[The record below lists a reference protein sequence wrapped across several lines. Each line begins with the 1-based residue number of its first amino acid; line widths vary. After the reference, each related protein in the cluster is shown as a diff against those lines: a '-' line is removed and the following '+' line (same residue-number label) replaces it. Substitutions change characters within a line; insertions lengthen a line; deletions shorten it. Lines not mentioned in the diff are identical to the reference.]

1 MPGTQPG
8 ADDGDAY
15 TAAVGTMLG
24 SGYGEDHVAEMP
36 IFAIPVDTFNGR
48 LVKDVAATAEAARI
62 TELLGQLGAVARP
75 WERTVPTD
83 LTAIDDRLADWAAGG
98 GARTSALL
106 WIGHGRSL
114 GQRAELLV
122 PARADSERDAGFVP
136 QSLARHLDDE
146 YLSREGQH
154 WALVMVEACGAAG
167 FMDQVEG
174 ELRWLQRTTGRDFGA
189 LLIGSGENHGPGH
202 LGTLYT
208 ELDRVLAGYTDH
220 DADIRPA
227 DLAARLD
234 GSQGLIVKPIGIG
247 RCLPLRRRPVRPLPV
262 TATVEDYQRLH
273 RLLDASD
280 DSALAHFL
288 HKGVCSGSAELSWGF
303 TGRTADR
310 EAVAAWLADT
320 AAPDILAVTGDP
332 GVGKSAFLGN
342 LLMHAHLEIGKEL
355 ETAGFGER
363 LQQGL
368 GLPPFDA
375 VLHLAGADPH
385 EVIERLANVF
395 GTPDTLAS
403 GLSAE
408 SRLIALEAA
417 LRERGPVHVL
427 ADALDEADEPLLVAD
442 LLRELAQ
449 LPGVRLIVGTRPDA
463 APSAPGAAPGR
474 TLLDALGEGTGQARA
489 HRLAGDPAAARSYV
503 AASLQELGNPE
514 AVASVAETAAERVTD
529 GSWQFLQTALVVQEI
544 EHRPELLTP
553 GLRPDLDR
561 LLTQDGRGL
570 LDSALA
576 RITDAFP
583 AAEHL
588 LAALAHT
595 RGRGVPRADQVW
607 ATIAGAF
614 APDGAAPADTDITRL
629 LDRAAAYVL
638 LDGDERQTVHR
649 LVHRTFADA
658 LRAQSGA
665 DRRLAVVRALTEL
678 VEHGAELS
686 DSPANGYLARHL
698 SGHAAAAGLAG
709 WRELAA
715 STRALDETAL
725 PDLGRDVLAARLTLP
740 AGGLAENLP
749 PEVLGSLTAAPLIR
763 AARPADRPGLRQLGA
778 LRTTGR
784 LPQAGPGASWWV
796 SWGLLRRHA
805 PHLTLGGHTRPVR
818 ALASWNEGSPRFVSG
833 AEDGSVMVWDP
844 WFSHAPIAVVPGP
857 PRAGL
862 TALTALPPTDN
873 GRGPLVA
880 VAHGNQTVR
889 VWDVSSGPQKVAE
902 FDTPTFVTGM
912 AVAPGGSGR
921 LTLVGP
927 QRYVAVVDLDEQA
940 PRPHP
945 AQPYGN
951 PHTVVAVDARRVV
964 TSTDTHL
971 VLWDVTGEKPR
982 RVAKVPTA
990 GSQASLTLLPGAG
1003 RPARLAGAD
1012 TANGAR
1018 QVTFWTVDGDDR
1030 LVHDDAPM
1038 ATGAADLVTLAG
1050 IAGPGDTPR
1059 LLTATRDGVLRLW
1072 DLTTR
1077 SSITE
1082 IRADGPVGGARL
1094 ATVAGPPGLAEATA
1108 LPVTAS
1114 SLDTR
1119 IRVWDPT
1126 PHEAAGLPVGTAGG
1140 QRVSRM
1146 LAADGE
1152 ELITVRWDDGTERT
1166 FAAADGA
1173 ERRTDGARPA
1183 PLPPWDVGLPDNL
1196 GAPVRDRAALN
1207 RGRTAVAVEDGVV
1220 VLETAPNERQA

>member
-1 MPGTQPG
+1 MTGTHRD

-15 TAAVGTMLG
+15 TAVDDTMLG
-24 SGYGEDHVAEMP
+24 SGYGEDHVAELP
-36 IFAIPVDTFNGR
+36 IFAVPVDTFNGR
-48 LVKDVAATAEAARI
+48 AVKDVAATKEAARI

-114 GQRAELLV
+114 GDRAELLV
-122 PARADSERDAGFVP
+122 PARANTERDAGFVP

-146 YLSREGQH
+146 YLFREEPH

-174 ELRWLQRTTGRDFGA
+174 ELRWLRRTGGEGFGA

-202 LGTLYT
+202 LGTLYA
-208 ELDRVLAGYTDH
+208 ELARVLAGYTDH
-220 DADIRPA
+220 DAEIRPA
-227 DLAARLD
+227 DLASRLD
-234 GSQGLIVKPIGIG
+234 GRQGLVVRQIGIG
-247 RCLPLRRRPVRPLPV
+247 RSLPLRRRPVRPLPV

-273 RLLDASD
+273 RLLDASG
-280 DSALAHFL
+280 DSALTHFL
-288 HKGVCSGSAELSWGF
+288 RKGVCGGPAELSWGF
-303 TGRTADR
+303 TGRTANR

-320 AAPDILAVTGDP
+320 GAPGILVVTGAP

-342 LLMHAHLEIGKEL
+342 LLMHAHPEIGAEL
-355 ETAGFGER
+355 EAAGFGER

-385 EVIERLANVF
+385 EVITRLTTVF
-395 GTPDTLAS
+395 STPDAPAP
-403 GLSAE
+403 GHSAE
-408 SRLIALEAA
+408 SRLGALEAA
-417 LRERGPVHVL
+417 LRERGLVLVL

-463 APSAPGAAPGR
+463 APSAPGTTPGR

-489 HRLAGDPAAARSYV
+489 HRLTGDPAAARGYV
-503 AASLQELGNPE
+503 AASLRELGE
-514 AVASVAETAAERVTD
+514 LEVVASVAATAAERVSD

-553 GLRPDLDR
+553 GLRADLDR
-561 LLTQDGRGL
+561 LLAQDGRGL

-588 LAALAHT
+588 LTALAHT
-595 RGRGVPRADQVW
+595 HGRGVPRADQVW
-607 ATIAGAF
+607 STIAGAF
-614 APDGAAPADTDITRL
+614 APDGTVPTDTDISRL
-629 LDRAAAYVL
+629 LERAAAYVL

-658 LRAQSGA
+658 LRARSGA
-665 DRRLAVVRALTEL
+665 DHRVAVVHALAEL
-678 VEHGAELS
+678 VEHGAESS
-686 DSPANGYLARHL
+686 DSPANSYLARHL
-698 SGHAAAAGLAG
+698 SGHAAAAGPAG

-715 STRALDETAL
+715 FTRALDETAL

-740 AGGLAENLP
+740 AGGSAQYLP

-784 LPQAGPGASWWV
+784 LPGAGPGASWWV
-796 SWGLLRRHA
+796 GWGLLRRHA

-818 ALASWNEGSPRFVSG
+818 ALASWNEGSDRFVSG

-844 WFSHAPIAVVPGP
+844 WVSHAPIAVVPGP

-862 TALTALPPTDN
+862 TALAALPPTDG

-880 VAHGNQTVR
+880 VAHGNRTVR
-889 VWDVSSGPQKVAE
+889 VWDVSAGPRKVAE

-912 AVAPGGSGR
+912 AVTPGGSGR

-927 QRYVAVVDLDEQA
+927 QGYVAVVDLDEQV
-940 PRPHP
+940 PRPRS

-951 PHTVVAVDARRVV
+951 PHTVVGVDARRVV
-964 TSTDTHL
+964 TGTDTHL
-971 VLWDVTGEKPR
+971 VLWDITGERPR

-990 GSQASLTLLPGAG
+990 DSQASLTLLPGAG
-1003 RPARLAGAD
+1003 QQARLAGAD

-1018 QVTFWTVDGDDR
+1018 RVTFWTVDGDDR
-1030 LVHDDAPM
+1030 LVRDGAPL
-1038 ATGAADLVTLAG
+1038 ATGAAGLVTLAG
-1050 IAGPGDTPR
+1050 IAGPGATPR
-1059 LLTATRDGVLRLW
+1059 LLTTTTDGVLRLW
-1072 DLTTR
+1072 DLSTR
-1077 SSITE
+1077 SSVTE
-1082 IRADGPVGGARL
+1082 IRADGPTGGARL
-1094 ATVAGPPGLAEATA
+1094 ATVAGPPGLAETTV

-1126 PHEAAGLPVGTAGG
+1126 PPETTGLPVGTAGAQG
-1140 QRVSRM
+1140 ITRM
-1146 LAADGE
+1146 LAVDGE

-1166 FAAADGA
+1166 FASADGA

-1183 PLPPWDVGLPDNL
+1183 PLPPWDVGLPKEL
-1196 GAPVRDRAALN
+1196 GAPVRDWAALDG
-1207 RGRTAVAVEDGVV
+1207 GRTAVAVADGVV
-1220 VLETAPNERQA
+1220 VLETAPNERQG

>member
-1 MPGTQPG
+1 MTGPQSG

-15 TAAVGTMLG
+15 TGVADTMLS

-36 IFAIPVDTFNGR
+36 IFAVPVDTFNGAA
-48 LVKDVAATAEAARI
+48 VKDVAATEEAARI
-62 TELLGQLGAVARP
+62 TKLLGQLGAVARP
-75 WERTVPTD
+75 WERAVPTD

-114 GQRAELLV
+114 GDRAELLV
-122 PARADSERDAGFVP
+122 PARANNERDAGFVP

-146 YLSREGQH
+146 YGFREERH

-174 ELRWLQRTTGRDFGA
+174 ELRWLRHTTSGDFGA

-202 LGTLYT
+202 LGTLYA
-208 ELDRVLAGYTDH
+208 ELARVLAGYTDH
-220 DADIRPA
+220 DAEVRPA
-227 DLAARLD
+227 DLASRLD
-234 GSQGLIVKPIGIG
+234 GRQGLVVKQIGVG
-247 RCLPLRRRPVRPLPV
+247 RSLPLRRRPVRPLPV

-273 RLLDASD
+273 RLLDASG
-280 DSALAHFL
+280 DSALTHFL
-288 HKGVCSGSAELSWGF
+288 RKGVCSGPAELSWGF

-310 EAVAAWLADT
+310 ETVAAWLADT

-342 LLMHAHLEIGKEL
+342 LLMHAHPEIGSEL

-368 GLPPFDA
+368 GLPPFDV

-385 EVIERLANVF
+385 EVIARLITVF
-395 GTPDTLAS
+395 GAPDALAPGRS
-403 GLSAE
+403 PE
-408 SRLIALEAA
+408 SRLSALEPA
-417 LRERGPVHVL
+417 LSERGPVHVL

-463 APSAPGAAPGR
+463 VPSAPGR

-489 HRLAGDPAAARSYV
+489 HRLTGDPAAARSYV
-503 AASLQELGNPE
+503 AASLREFGDPE
-514 AVASVAETAAERVTD
+514 AVASVAVTAADRVSD
-529 GSWQFLQTALVVQEI
+529 GSWHFLQTALVVQEI
-544 EHRPELLTP
+544 EYRPELLTP
-553 GLRPDLDR
+553 DLRPDLDR

-595 RGRGVPRADQVW
+595 HGRGVPRADHVW
-607 ATIAGAF
+607 STIAGAF
-614 APDGAAPADTDITRL
+614 APDGAVPADTDITRL

-658 LRAQSGA
+658 LRARSGA
-665 DRRLAVVRALTEL
+665 DRRVAVVRALTEL
-678 VEHGAELS
+678 VEHRAELA
-686 DSPANGYLARHL
+686 DSPANSYLARHL
-698 SGHAAAAGLAG
+698 SGHAAAAGPAG

-740 AGGLAENLP
+740 AGGSAEHLP

-818 ALASWNEGSPRFVSG
+818 ALASWNEGSDRFVSG

-862 TALTALPPTDN
+862 TALAALPPTDS

-880 VAHGNQTVR
+880 VAHGNRTVR
-889 VWDVSSGPQKVAE
+889 VWDVSAGPQKVAE

-912 AVAPGGSGR
+912 AVTKGGSGR

-927 QRYVAVVDLDEQA
+927 QGYVAVVDLDEQV
-940 PRPHP
+940 PRPRS
-945 AQPYGN
+945 AQRYGN
-951 PHTVVAVDARRVV
+951 PHTVVGVDARRVV

-971 VLWDVTGEKPR
+971 VLWDVTGERPR

-990 GSQASLTLLPGAG
+990 DSQASLTLLPGAG
-1003 RPARLAGAD
+1003 QQARLAGAD
-1012 TANGAR
+1012 TAGGAR
-1018 QVTFWTVDGDDR
+1018 QVTFWTLDGEDR

-1059 LLTATRDGVLRLW
+1059 LLTTTRDGVLRLW

-1077 SSITE
+1077 SSVTE

-1094 ATVAGPPGLAEATA
+1094 ATVAGPPGLAEAA

-1126 PHEAAGLPVGTAGG
+1126 PHEVTGLPLGTADG
-1140 QRVSRM
+1140 QGVTRM

-1166 FAAADGA
+1166 YAAADGT
-1173 ERRTDGARPA
+1173 ERRTGGARPA
-1183 PLPPWDVGLPDNL
+1183 PLPPWDIDLPDNL
-1196 GAPVRDRAALN
+1196 GGPVRDRAALD
-1207 RGRTAVAVEDGVV
+1207 RGRTAVAVADGVA

>member
-1 MPGTQPG
+1 
-8 ADDGDAY
+8 
-15 TAAVGTMLG
+15 
-24 SGYGEDHVAEMP
+24 
-36 IFAIPVDTFNGR
+36 
-48 LVKDVAATAEAARI
+48 
-62 TELLGQLGAVARP
+62 
-75 WERTVPTD
+75 
-83 LTAIDDRLADWAAGG
+83 
-98 GARTSALL
+98 
-106 WIGHGRSL
+106 
-114 GQRAELLV
+114 
-122 PARADSERDAGFVP
+122 
-136 QSLARHLDDE
+136 
-146 YLSREGQH
+146 
-154 WALVMVEACGAAG
+154 MVEACGAAG

-208 ELDRVLAGYTDH
+208 ELNRVLAGYTDH
-220 DADIRPA
+220 DVDIRPA

-234 GSQGLIVKPIGIG
+234 GSQGLIVKPVGIG
-247 RCLPLRRRPVRPLPV
+247 RCLPLRRRPVQPLPV

-273 RLLDASD
+273 RLLDASN

-288 HKGVCSGSAELSWGF
+288 RKGVCSRSAELSWGF

-320 AAPDILAVTGDP
+320 TAPDILAVTGDP

-342 LLMHAHLEIGKEL
+342 LLMHAHPEIGSEL
-355 ETAGFGER
+355 EAAGFSER
-363 LQQGL
+363 LQPGL
-368 GLPPFDA
+368 SLPPFDA
-375 VLHLAGADPH
+375 VVHLTGADPD
-385 EVIERLANVF
+385 EVIDRLAHTFDIPNILS
-395 GTPDTLAS
+395 PE
-403 GLSAE
+403 LSAE
-408 SRLIALEAA
+408 GRVVALETA
-417 LRERGPVHVL
+417 LHGRGAVHIL

-463 APSAPGAAPGR
+463 VPSAPGAAPGR

-489 HRLAGDPAAARSYV
+489 HWLAGDPEAARSYV
-503 AASLQELGNPE
+503 DTSLRELGSPE
-514 AVASVAETAAERVTD
+514 TVASVANTVAERVAD
-529 GSWQFLQTALVVQEI
+529 ESWQFLQTALVVREI
-544 EHRPELLTP
+544 EQRPELLTP
-553 GLRPDLDR
+553 SLRPDLDR
-561 LLTQDGRGL
+561 LLTQNGRGL
-570 LDSALA
+570 LDGALA
-576 RITDAFP
+576 RITDEFP

-588 LAALAHT
+588 LTALAHG

-607 ATIAGAF
+607 ATIARAF
-614 APDGAAPADTDITRL
+614 APDGTAPADTDITYL

-649 LVHRTFADA
+649 LAHRTFSDA

-665 DRRLAVVRALTEL
+665 DHRVAVVRALVEL
-678 VEHGAELS
+678 IEHGAELS
-686 DSPANGYLARHL
+686 DRPANDYLVRHL
-698 SGHAAAAGLAG
+698 SGHAAAAGPAG

-740 AGGLAENLP
+740 AGGSAEGLP

-763 AARPADRPGLRQLGA
+763 AARPSDRPGLRQLGA

-818 ALASWNEGSPRFVSG
+818 ALASWNEGSARFVSG

-862 TALTALPPTDN
+862 TALAAFPPTAS
-873 GRGPLVA
+873 GHGPRVA
-880 VAHGNQTVR
+880 VAHGNRTVR
-889 VWDVSSGPQKVAE
+889 VWDVSSAPKKVAE

-912 AVAPGGSGR
+912 AVAPSGSGR

-927 QRYVAVVDLDEQA
+927 QHYVAVVDLDKQV
-940 PRPHP
+940 PRPQVAP
-945 AQPYGN
+945 TTYGK
-951 PHTVVAVDARRVV
+951 PRTVIAIDARRVV
-964 TSTDTHL
+964 TSTDTRL
-971 VLWDVTGEKPR
+971 VLWDVTGEKPK
-982 RVAKVPTA
+982 RVAKVATTNP
-990 GSQASLTLLPGAG
+990 QAALTLLPGAG
-1003 RPARLAGAD
+1003 RATRLASAA
-1012 TANGAR
+1012 TENGAR
-1018 QVTFWTVDGDDR
+1018 QVTFWTVDADDR

-1038 ATGAADLVTLAG
+1038 DTGSADLVTLAG
-1050 IAGPGDTPR
+1050 IAGPGDTAR
-1059 LLTATRDGVLRLW
+1059 LLTATRDGVFRLW
-1072 DLTTR
+1072 DLSTR

-1082 IRADGPVGGARL
+1082 IRADGPVGAARL
-1094 ATVAGPPGLAEATA
+1094 TTVAGPPGLAEATA

-1119 IRVWDPT
+1119 IRIWDPT
-1126 PHEAAGLPVGTAGG
+1126 PQEAAGLQVATSGA
-1140 QRVSRM
+1140 QRVTRM
-1146 LAADGE
+1146 LATDGE
-1152 ELITVRWDDGTERT
+1152 ELITVHWDDGTERT
-1166 FAAADGA
+1166 FAAVDGT
-1173 ERRTDGARPA
+1173 ERRAEGARSA
-1183 PLPPWDVGLPDNL
+1183 PLPPWDIGLPDNL
-1196 GAPVRDRAALN
+1196 GAPVRDRATLE

-1220 VLETAPNERQA
+1220 VLETAPTELQAWKESVPDDGIRRREPPGDH